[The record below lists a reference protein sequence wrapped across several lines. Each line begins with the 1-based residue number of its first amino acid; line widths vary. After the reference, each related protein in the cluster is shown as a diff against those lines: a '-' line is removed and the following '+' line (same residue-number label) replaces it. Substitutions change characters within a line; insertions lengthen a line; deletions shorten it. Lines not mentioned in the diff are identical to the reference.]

1 MLFLNDCIMYT
12 SERRDSM
19 SSITFRVSD
28 EEKDFLLEMADLN
41 GMTISELARTKLIES
56 LEDQIDIDIYEK
68 AIAEHKEHDESIS
81 HEEMKRE
88 LGL

>member
-1 MLFLNDCIMYT
+1 MFHYIPKNVLAC
-12 SERRDSM
+12 M
-19 SSITFRVSD
+19 SS
-28 EEKDFLLEMADLN
+28 ADLN
-41 GMTISELARTKLIES
+41 GMTISELARTKLTES

-68 AIAEHKEHDESIS
+68 AMAEHNERDKSIS